1 MIITIDGPVAT
12 GKSTIA
18 KRLAAAIGY
27 IYFDTGAMYRAFT
40 YGVIKNNINID
51 NEEEFKRFISNFSFD
66 IKVKHGDKRY
76 FLNDEDVTDQI
87 RQDQVTLLVS
97 KISAN
102 PLVREH
108 LVHYQRE
115 LAKGVN
121 AVFEG
126 RDMGTVVFPDA
137 QIKIFLTGSPEVR
150 ARRRYDELITKYPEQ
165 SKGLTLEKVLEDL
178 NARDTFDSTREASPL
193 KKADNAFEIDTSNL
207 SIDEIVYKILEF
219 KDTRKT
225 YFKIPKDENNNNP

>member
-1 MIITIDGPVAT
+1 MIITIDGKVAT

-40 YGVIKNNINID
+40 YGTIKHNINCDVIED
-51 NEEEFKRFISNFSFD
+51 LKQYLEKFDFD

-76 FLNDEDVTDQI
+76 FLDNEDVTDHI
-87 RQDQVTLLVS
+87 RQENVTDLVS

-102 PLVREH
+102 PVVREH
-108 LVHYQRE
+108 LVQYQRE

-137 QIKIFLTGSPEVR
+137 QIKIFLTGSAEVR
-150 ARRRYDELITKYPEQ
+150 AQRRYDELTTKYPEQ
-165 SKGLTLEKVLEDL
+165 SKGLTFEKVLQDI
-178 NARDTFDSTREASPL
+178 NSRDDFDSKREASPL
-193 KKADNAFEIDTSNL
+193 KKADDAFEIDTSNL

-225 YFKIPKDENNNNP
+225 HFNIPNEE

>member
-40 YGVIKNNINID
+40 YGVIKHNINID
-51 NEEEFKRFISNFSFD
+51 KEEEFKEFISTFDFD

-97 KISAN
+97 KIAAN

-137 QIKIFLTGSPEVR
+137 QIKIFLAGSPAVR

-178 NARDTFDSTREASPL
+178 NARDAFDSTREASPL
-193 KKADNAFEIDTSNL
+193 KKADDAFEIDTSNL
-207 SIDEIVYKILEF
+207 TLDEIVYKILEF

-225 YFKIPKDENNNNP
+225 YFNIPKDENNN

>member
-18 KRLAAAIGY
+18 KKLAASIGY

-40 YGVIKNNINID
+40 YGLIKHGVSLE
-51 NEEEFKRFISNFSFD
+51 NEADIQEFIKKFDFD
-66 IKVKHGDKRY
+66 IKVKHGEKRY
-76 FLNDEDVTDQI
+76 FLGEEDVTDQI
-87 RQDQVTLLVS
+87 RQEEVTRNVS
-97 KISAN
+97 KVAAH
-102 PLVREH
+102 PVVRD
-108 LVHYQRE
+108 LLLNYQRG

-137 QIKIFLTGSPEVR
+137 YIKIFLSGSPEVR

-165 SKGLTLEKVLEDL
+165 SKGLTLEKVLEDI
-178 NARDTFDSTREASPL
+178 NARDNYDSTREISPL
-193 KKADNAFEIDTSNL
+193 KKADDAFEINTSNL
-207 SIDEIVYKILEF
+207 SIDEVVYKILEY
-219 KDTRKT
+219 KDSRKTFFQTRK
-225 YFKIPKDENNNNP
+225 ELSQG